1 MSDKKSKGEKN
12 PSASDQ
18 EKDKKAGHGNL
29 TYFIVGAII
38 LAIITGFF
46 APQLAV
52 KFHLG
57 GKVFLNLLMMMVV
70 PLVMMSVMSGIL
82 GLGDVR
88 KLGKPGG
95 VAVLYYMCTT
105 VLAVVVGLIV
115 VNIIKPGINK
125 DLEKAKVAV
134 VSAESPDER
143 AKAEEKLDK
152 LKAEI
157 TAKMEKSASQHE
169 EAVHAKEKNDEGA
182 PTLGQVMK
190 KMVLLLFTDNLI
202 KSAFNMDLLPLIFFS
217 IVFACMLTTMGERV
231 FAIKR
236 MIGQINDALMS
247 FIMLLM
253 NVAPIGIFCLVAANI
268 GAANGDGTLTETLKQ
283 QAGYIATILVGL
295 SFHAFVTLFTI
306 YWLFTKKNPLVFF
319 KNMSQAILTALST
332 SSSTA
337 TLPVTMECAVD
348 KAGLSKKSTNFVV
361 PLGATINMDGT
372 ALYEAAAAIF
382 IAQIYFPLTGQ
393 ELTMMTQV
401 TIAVTATL
409 AAIGAAGIPEAGLIT
424 MLIVLNAAGLPAEGI
439 GMIVMVDWLLD
450 RFRTAVNCFGDSVGA
465 AIVDTVIDKEGD
477 SALDPEGGDLEA
489 EPAGS

>member
-1 MSDKKSKGEKN
+1 MSDKESKGEEN
-12 PSASDQ
+12 PSVSDQ
-18 EKDKKAGHGNL
+18 KQEKKASHGNL

-38 LAIITGFF
+38 LAIITGFI

-115 VNIIKPGINK
+115 VNIIKPGINR
-125 DLEKAKVAV
+125 DLEKANAAL
-134 VSAESPDER
+134 VSAESAGE
-143 AKAEEKLDK
+143 KAEAEQKLEK

-157 TAKMEKSASQHE
+157 KATIKKSASQHE
-169 EAVHAKEKNDEGA
+169 EAAHAKETNEQGT
-182 PTLGQVMK
+182 PTLGQVFK

-202 KSAFNMDLLPLIFFS
+202 KSAFSMDLLPLIFFS

-236 MIGQINDALMS
+236 MIGQVNDALMS

-268 GAANGDGTLTETLKQ
+268 GAANEDGTLPEILKQ

-337 TLPVTMECAVD
+337 TLPVTMECAID
-348 KAGLSKKSTNFVV
+348 KAGLSRRSTNFVV

-401 TIAVTATL
+401 TIAITATL

-424 MLIVLNAAGLPAEGI
+424 MLIVLNSVGLPADLL

-477 SALDPEGGDLEA
+477 PALNPEDGDLEA

>member
-1 MSDKKSKGEKN
+1 M
-12 PSASDQ
+12 
-18 EKDKKAGHGNL
+18 
-29 TYFIVGAII
+29 
-38 LAIITGFF
+38 
-46 APQLAV
+46 
-52 KFHLG
+52 
-57 GKVFLNLLMMMVV
+57 FLNLLMMMVV

-95 VAVLYYMCTT
+95 VAILYYMCTT

-115 VNIIKPGINK
+115 VNIIKPGINR
-125 DLEKAKVAV
+125 DLEKANAAI
-134 VSAESPDER
+134 VSAELGDEQ
-143 AKAEEKLDK
+143 AKAEEKLEK
-152 LKAEI
+152 LRAKIKAEI
-157 TAKMEKSASQHE
+157 KKSTSQHE
-169 EAVHAKEKNDEGA
+169 EAAHAKETNEQGT
-182 PTLGQVMK
+182 PTLGQVFK

-202 KSAFNMDLLPLIFFS
+202 KSALNMDLLPLIFFC

-236 MIGQINDALMS
+236 MIGQVNDALMS

-268 GAANGDGTLTETLKQ
+268 GAANLDGNLTKTLLQ
-283 QAGYIATILVGL
+283 QALYIATILVGL
-295 SFHAFVTLFTI
+295 SFHAFVTLFTV

-319 KNMSQAILTALST
+319 KNMSQAILMALST

-337 TLPVTMECAVD
+337 TLPVTMECAID
-348 KAGLSKKSTNFVV
+348 KAGLSRRSTNFVV

-401 TIAVTATL
+401 TIAITATL
-409 AAIGAAGIPEAGLIT
+409 AAIG
-424 MLIVLNAAGLPAEGI
+424 
-439 GMIVMVDWLLD
+439 
-450 RFRTAVNCFGDSVGA
+450 SVPHCG
-465 AIVDTVIDKEGD
+465 
-477 SALDPEGGDLEA
+477 
-489 EPAGS
+489 

>member
-1 MSDKKSKGEKN
+1 MSDKESKGEKN
-12 PSASDQ
+12 PSVSDQ
-18 EKDKKAGHGNL
+18 EQEKKASHGNL

-38 LAIITGFF
+38 LAVITGFF

-125 DLEKAKVAV
+125 DLEKAKAAV
-134 VSAESPDER
+134 VSAESADKAE
-143 AKAEEKLDK
+143 AEEKLEK
-152 LKAEI
+152 LRAKIKAEI
-157 TAKMEKSASQHE
+157 KKSASQHE
-169 EAVHAKEKNDEGA
+169 EAAHAKETNEQGT
-182 PTLGQVMK
+182 PTLGQVFK

-202 KSAFNMDLLPLIFFS
+202 KSALNMDLLPLIFFC

-236 MIGQINDALMS
+236 MIGQVNDALMS

-268 GAANGDGTLTETLKQ
+268 GAANEDGTLPEILKQ

-337 TLPVTMECAVD
+337 TLPVTMECAID
-348 KAGLSKKSTNFVV
+348 KAGLSRRSTNFVV

-401 TIAVTATL
+401 TIAITATL

-424 MLIVLNAAGLPAEGI
+424 MLIVINSVGLPADLL

-477 SALDPEGGDLEA
+477 PALDPEGGDLEA

>member
-1 MSDKKSKGEKN
+1 MSDKKSKGDEN
-12 PSASDQ
+12 SSVSVQEQ
-18 EKDKKAGHGNL
+18 EKKTGHGNL

-95 VAVLYYMCTT
+95 VAIGYYMCTT

-115 VNIIKPGINK
+115 VNFIKPGINR
-125 DLEKAKVAV
+125 DLEKANAAL
-134 VSAESPDER
+134 VSAVSADE
-143 AKAEEKLDK
+143 KADANATLEK

-157 TAKMEKSASQHE
+157 KAKIKKSASEHE
-169 EAVHAKEKNDEGA
+169 EAAHAKETSEQGT
-182 PTLGQVMK
+182 PTLGQVFK

-202 KSAFNMDLLPLIFFS
+202 KSALNMDLLPLIFFS

-236 MIGQINDALMS
+236 MIGQVNDALMS

-268 GAANGDGTLTETLKQ
+268 GAANEDGTLSEVLKQ

-337 TLPVTMECAVD
+337 TLPVTMECAID
-348 KAGLSKKSTNFVV
+348 KAGLSRRSTNFVV
-361 PLGATINMDGT
+361 PLGATVNMDGT

-401 TIAVTATL
+401 TIAITATL

-424 MLIVLNAAGLPAEGI
+424 MLIVLNSVGLPADLL

-465 AIVDTVIDKEGD
+465 AIVDTVIDKESD
-477 SALDPEGGDLEA
+477 PALDPEGGDLEA